1 MHSLLP
7 ILLCS
12 FLLASVANAD
22 NPFYTGCPNN
32 TNYTRGSA
40 FQANLNALLASL
52 PSAAAASAGF
62 ATNTTGTAPDQ
73 AYGLAQ
79 CRADVNASDCG
90 ACLDGSTRDMA
101 RVCPG
106 QKSAML
112 IYDACQLRHS
122 NASFFGAVDASVVV
136 WQPNAQNATQQ
147 EQFTTRLGALMGSV
161 TEKAAYASPRRFA
174 VGSAAVTPF
183 VNVYGMAQ
191 CTRDLAGDDCN
202 RCLVG
207 AVSFIPTCCDGRQ
220 GARIVYPSCSI
231 RFEVYPFY
239 DAQAADAAMS
249 PAPAP
254 GAGSVN
260 GSDQSGLGESGE
272 SMVSTPVTFL
282 TAAAAGTRR
291 HGAGVLFV
299 SKMDK
304 NGYLNLEVDSTG
316 DFVSKRLVD

>member
-1 MHSLLP
+1 M
-7 ILLCS
+7 
-12 FLLASVANAD
+12 
-22 NPFYTGCPNN
+22 
-32 TNYTRGSA
+32 
-40 FQANLNALLASL
+40 
-52 PSAAAASAGF
+52 
-62 ATNTTGTAPDQ
+62 
-73 AYGLAQ
+73 
-79 CRADVNASDCG
+79 
-90 ACLDGSTRDMA
+90 
-101 RVCPG
+101 
-106 QKSAML
+106 
-112 IYDACQLRHS
+112 
-122 NASFFGAVDASVVV
+122 
-136 WQPNAQNATQQ
+136 
-147 EQFTTRLGALMGSV
+147 
-161 TEKAAYASPRRFA
+161 
-174 VGSAAVTPF
+174 TPF

-282 TAAAAGTRR
+282 TRLIVD
-291 HGAGVLFV
+291 AGVWL
-299 SKMDK
+299 
-304 NGYLNLEVDSTG
+304 
-316 DFVSKRLVD
+316 

>member
-1 MHSLLP
+1 MHRLLAILFLCSSLL
-7 ILLCS
+7 
-12 FLLASVANAD
+12 ATVANAD
-22 NPFYTGCPNN
+22 DPFFTGCPNN

-40 FQANLNALLASL
+40 FQANLDDLLASL
-52 PSAAAASAGF
+52 PAAAAASTGF

-79 CRADVNASDCG
+79 CRADVNASDCR
-90 ACLDGSTRDMA
+90 ACLDGSTQDMA

-106 QKSAML
+106 QKSATL

-122 NASFFGAVDASVVV
+122 NASFFGTVDASVVV
-136 WQPNAQNATQQ
+136 WLVNSQNASQQ
-147 EQFTTRLGALMGSV
+147 EQFTVQLGALMGNV
-161 TEKAAYASPRRFA
+161 TGRAAYASPRMFA

-202 RCLVG
+202 RCLAG
-207 AVSFIPTCCDGRQ
+207 AVSFIPSCCDGRQ

-239 DAQAADAAMS
+239 NLQAADAAMS

-254 GAGSVN
+254 SPGGGSVN
-260 GSDQSGLGESGE
+260 GSDQSGLGKSGE
-272 SMVSTPVTFL
+272 SMVSSPVTFL
-282 TAAAAGTRR
+282 TLTRLIVDAVALNSAAAAA
-291 HGAGVLFV
+291 H
-299 SKMDK
+299 
-304 NGYLNLEVDSTG
+304 
-316 DFVSKRLVD
+316 